1 MSSFNDFTILLL
13 ITHVMGDFHLQ
24 SESLARK
31 KKDSIKYLLP
41 HVVIHFVLLIIPL
54 LLSILNGMTKYG
66 LIAVATVIIS
76 HYIMDYFKIKL
87 NKKYKD
93 KDKLLFIIDQIVHI
107 SVILLIGEILLKN
120 TLGTVSI
127 YYISRNVLNWILL
140 LLLITKPANII
151 FKISFNKYEVNKN
164 DSKDEEDLTVP
175 GAGALIGSLERILSV
190 IFLAINSISAIGL
203 IYTAK
208 SIARFK
214 QIELN
219 RQFAEYYLIGT
230 LYSILYALVSYY
242 LVIVL

>member
-1 MSSFNDFTILLL
+1 MSNFNDFTILLL

-24 SESLARK
+24 SESLAK
-31 KKDSIKYLLP
+31 KKKYSIKYLLP

-66 LIAVATVIIS
+66 LISVATVIIS
-76 HYIMDYFKIKL
+76 HYTIDYFKIKL

-93 KDKLLFIIDQIVHI
+93 KDKLLFFIDQIVHI
-107 SVILLIGEILLKN
+107 SVILLIGEIILKN
-120 TLGTVSI
+120 KLGNISI

-151 FKISFNKYEVNKN
+151 FKIAFKKYELKN
-164 DSKDEEDLTVP
+164 NNSKDEQDITVP

-203 IYTAK
+203 VYTAK

-230 LYSILYALVSYY
+230 LYSILYAFVSYY

>member
-1 MSSFNDFTILLL
+1 MSNFNDFTILLL
-13 ITHVMGDFHLQ
+13 ITHVIGDFHLQ

-66 LIAVATVIIS
+66 LISVATVIIS
-76 HYIMDYFKIKL
+76 HYTIDYFKIKL

-151 FKISFNKYEVNKN
+151 FKIAFKKYELKKN
-164 DSKDEEDLTVP
+164 NSKDEEDLTVP

-203 IYTAK
+203 VYTAK

>member
-1 MSSFNDFTILLL
+1 MSNFNDFTILLL
-13 ITHVMGDFHLQ
+13 ITHVIGDFHLQ

-66 LIAVATVIIS
+66 LISVATVIIS
-76 HYIMDYFKIKL
+76 HYTIDYFKIKL

-151 FKISFNKYEVNKN
+151 FKIAFKKYELKKN
-164 DSKDEEDLTVP
+164 NSKDEEDLTVP

-203 IYTAK
+203 VYTAK

-230 LYSILYALVSYY
+230 LYSILYAFVSYY

>member
-1 MSSFNDFTILLL
+1 MSNFNDFTILLL

-41 HVVIHFVLLIIPL
+41 HIVIHFVLLIIPL

-66 LIAVATVIIS
+66 LISVATVIIS

-87 NKKYKD
+87 NEKYKD

-151 FKISFNKYEVNKN
+151 FKISFNKYELKKN

-203 IYTAK
+203 VYTAK

>member
-175 GAGALIGSLERILSV
+175 GAGALIGSQ
-190 IFLAINSISAIGL
+190 
-203 IYTAK
+203 K
-208 SIARFK
+208 
-214 QIELN
+214 
-219 RQFAEYYLIGT
+219 EYYL
-230 LYSILYALVSYY
+230 LYS
-242 LVIVL
+242 

>member
-1 MSSFNDFTILLL
+1 MSNFNDFTILLL

-31 KKDSIKYLLP
+31 KKDSIKYLLS
-41 HVVIHFVLLIIPL
+41 HIVIHFVLIMIPL
-54 LLSILNGMTKYG
+54 LIIILNGMTKYG
-66 LIAVATVIIS
+66 LISIATVLLT
-76 HYIMDYFKIKL
+76 HYLMDYFKIKL
-87 NKKYKD
+87 NEKYKD
-93 KDKLLFIIDQIVHI
+93 KDKLLFFIDQIVHI
-107 SVILLIGEILLKN
+107 SIILLIGEIILKN
-120 TLGTVSI
+120 KLNNISI

-140 LLLITKPANII
+140 LLLITKPANVI
-151 FKISFNKYEVNKN
+151 FKIAFRKYELKKN
-164 DSKDEEDLTVP
+164 NSKDEQDITVP

-203 IYTAK
+203 VYTAK

-230 LYSILYALVSYY
+230 LYSILYAFVSYY

>member
-230 LYSILYALVSYY
+230 LYSILYTLVSYY